1 MNKKE
6 IREKTRAELE
16 TLANSLIAGG
26 LRTADSELI
35 LIGNGLITLLSASQD
50 ERSTHELTQLLMK
63 FCMKQIKRER
73 GMSDSEIEL
82 ENLLRE
88 TGISLN

>member
-1 MNKKE
+1 MNRNEFK
-6 IREKTRAELE
+6 EKTRAELE

-26 LRTADSELI
+26 LKTSDAELI
-35 LIGNGLITLLSASQD
+35 LIGNGLITLLSAAQD
-50 ERSTHELTQLLMK
+50 ERSSHELTQLLMK
-63 FCMKQIKRER
+63 FCMKQIKREQ
-73 GMSDSEIEL
+73 GMTDSEIEL